1 VPDSNLQAIP
11 ANEQI
16 PPPRGASD
24 AWREI
29 MAANVVTLSV
39 GLLGLGLLIL
49 LTVVVLNRR
58 ATLNR
63 INASLAQISNQLRAM
78 QNARGG
84 P

>member
-1 VPDSNLQAIP
+1 
-11 ANEQI
+11 
-16 PPPRGASD
+16 
-24 AWREI
+24 
-29 MAANVVTLSV
+29 MAANVVALSV

-63 INASLAQISNQLRAM
+63 INVSLAQISNQFRAM